1 MRRGGEKMR
10 KIVIMGTV
18 VALILAVFA
27 PAALART
34 FTCTDLP
41 CFGTD
46 RRDTIDERPAFGT
59 PDEIYGLSNADYI
72 DASRSGGDEDTVYG
86 NRGNDTIDTDDGDS
100 LDEVIGGAGT
110 DTCYVDSGDVVRS
123 CEVVYVNGVLQP

>member
-1 MRRGGEKMR
+1 MR

-46 RRDTIDERPAFGT
+46 RRDTINERPAYGV
-59 PDEIYGLSNADYI
+59 PDEIYGGRNADTIYANI
-72 DASRSGGDEDTVYG
+72 SPGDEDTVYG
-86 NRGNDTIDTDDGDS
+86 NRGNDTIYTNDGDD
-100 LDEVIGGAGT
+100 LDVVVGGQGY
-110 DTCYVDSGDVVRS
+110 DTCYVDPGDVVRS
-123 CEVVYVNGVLQP
+123 CEAVNP

>member
-1 MRRGGEKMR
+1 
-10 KIVIMGTV
+10 MGTV

-46 RRDTIDERPAFGT
+46 RRDTINERPAAGT
-59 PDEIYGLSNADYI
+59 PDEIYGLANADTIYANI
-72 DASRSGGDEDTVYG
+72 SFNDEDTVYG
-86 NRGNDTIDTDDGDS
+86 NRGNDTIYTNDGDD
-100 LDEVIGGAGT
+100 LDVVVGGQGY
-110 DTCYVDSGDVVRS
+110 DTCYVDPGDVVRS
-123 CEVVYVNGVLQP
+123 CEAVNP